1 MKIKSLLIIN
11 RGEIALRI
19 LRTCK
24 ALGIKTVLA
33 VSEADKE
40 SLPAQLADQV
50 VVLGPAN
57 SQKSYLN
64 IPIIITTARAVG
76 VDAIHPGYGFLSE
89 VPALAKACEENGIIY
104 VGPKPEHI
112 EKMGNKLVARS
123 LAKECGVPILSGSEK
138 VNSVDEIVKIVKQ
151 IGLPVMLKAAA
162 GGGGRGMK
170 IVTDES
176 QIQST
181 FESASAEALSAFGD
195 SSMYVERY
203 IANARHIEIQV
214 LGDSYG
220 NVIHLGE
227 RDCSTQRRHQKLV
240 EEATA
245 PLISE
250 QLREEIRQSAV
261 KLAQSMNYQ
270 SAGTVEYIVDQ
281 DAGTFYFLEM
291 NTRIQVE
298 HPVTEMITNVD
309 LIEEQIH
316 VANGEPLRFS
326 QEDILIRGHAIEVR
340 INAEEPNEGFRPTP
354 GVITKWQIPQGPGVR
369 VDSHCYQGYKV
380 PIFYDS
386 MIGKLIV
393 LGNDRDHAIRRMLAA
408 LDEFKVEGISTTI
421 PFLKE
426 VLSSDQFRSGKVN
439 TKLVENI
446 MNARQLV

>member
-181 FESASAEALSAFGD
+181 FESASAG
-195 SSMYVERY
+195 
-203 IANARHIEIQV
+203 
-214 LGDSYG
+214 
-220 NVIHLGE
+220 
-227 RDCSTQRRHQKLV
+227 STFC
-240 EEATA
+240 
-245 PLISE
+245 
-250 QLREEIRQSAV
+250 IR
-261 KLAQSMNYQ
+261 
-270 SAGTVEYIVDQ
+270 
-281 DAGTFYFLEM
+281 
-291 NTRIQVE
+291 
-298 HPVTEMITNVD
+298 
-309 LIEEQIH
+309 
-316 VANGEPLRFS
+316 
-326 QEDILIRGHAIEVR
+326 
-340 INAEEPNEGFRPTP
+340 
-354 GVITKWQIPQGPGVR
+354 
-369 VDSHCYQGYKV
+369 
-380 PIFYDS
+380 
-386 MIGKLIV
+386 
-393 LGNDRDHAIRRMLAA
+393 
-408 LDEFKVEGISTTI
+408 
-421 PFLKE
+421 
-426 VLSSDQFRSGKVN
+426 
-439 TKLVENI
+439 
-446 MNARQLV
+446 

>member
-1 MKIKSLLIIN
+1 MKSLLIIN

-316 VANGEPLRFS
+316 VANGEPLHYS

>member
-1 MKIKSLLIIN
+1 MKISSLLIIN

-24 ALGIKTVLA
+24 TLGIETVLA
-33 VSEADKE
+33 VSVADKD
-40 SLPAQLADQV
+40 SLPATLADRV

-57 SQKSYLN
+57 SKQSYLN
-64 IPIIITTARAVG
+64 IPIIITTATSLG

-89 VPALAKACEENGIIY
+89 VPELAQACKENGIIY
-104 VGPKPEHI
+104 VGPKPDHI

-123 LAKECGVPILSGSEK
+123 IAKKSNVPILSGSEK
-138 VNSVDEIVKIVKQ
+138 VNSVEDILKVVDQ
-151 IGLPVMLKAAA
+151 IGLPIMLKAAA

-170 IVTDES
+170 IVTDPA
-176 QIQST
+176 QIKST

-203 IANARHIEIQV
+203 IANARHIEVQV
-214 LGDSYG
+214 LGDGQG

-245 PLISE
+245 PLISDE
-250 QLREEIRQSAV
+250 LRHEIRSSAV
-261 KLAQSMNYQ
+261 ELAKSINYQ

-298 HPVTEMITNVD
+298 HPVTEMITNID

-316 VANGEPLRFS
+316 IAEGEKLRYE
-326 QEDILIRGHAIEVR
+326 QEDIQFNGHAIECR
-340 INAEEPNEGFRPTP
+340 INAGRA
-354 GVITKWQIPQGPGVR
+354 K
-369 VDSHCYQGYKV
+369 
-380 PIFYDS
+380 
-386 MIGKLIV
+386 
-393 LGNDRDHAIRRMLAA
+393 
-408 LDEFKVEGISTTI
+408 
-421 PFLKE
+421 
-426 VLSSDQFRSGKVN
+426 
-439 TKLVENI
+439 
-446 MNARQLV
+446 